1 MHTQTSDPIKTLFF
15 TKKKLGLTWNRTDMT
30 APQTSLPTINCS
42 PSIASI

>member
-1 MHTQTSDPIKTLFF
+1 MHTQTPDTIETIFLK
-15 TKKKLGLTWNRTDMT
+15 KKKLSLTWNRTDMT

>member
-1 MHTQTSDPIKTLFF
+1 MHTHQTPDSIKTFF
-15 TKKKLGLTWNRTDMT
+15 IKLGLTWNRTDMT